1 MKSKKKVCDLKTCFL
16 CRNCER
22 EWLPAVG
29 ANRKNLYYKKGEI
42 IFSEGESMNGMFF
55 LIEGS
60 VKVHKKW
67 GAEKELIVRF
77 ARAGDILG
85 HRGLGY
91 DTDYPVSATALE
103 PVTVCFIDLEFFQA
117 SLKMNRTFLLQ
128 LMMFFA
134 EELKVSERKMRD
146 LAHMHAKGRVAR
158 ALISLREK
166 FGEDATGNINMPV
179 SRQNLASYAG
189 TTYETAFR
197 ILNDFTEDNIIRVTG
212 NHISILDDV
221 RISEF
226 TKENIP

>member
-16 CRNCER
+16 CRNCEK

-103 PVTVCFIDLEFFQA
+103 PVTVCFIDPDFFQA
-117 SLKMNRTFLLQ
+117 SLKMNHAFLLH

-146 LAHMHAKGRVAR
+146 LAHMHAKGRVAH
-158 ALISLREK
+158 ALISLKEK